1 MTEILAIVFG
11 VIAAISAVSFLA
23 LRVKLGSLVKNLRE
37 VKAKYIEVA
46 PDGLTDSEKMALAD
60 EVIDVIQDAAD
71 LFQMAANFALAVR
84 RVLRRRL

>member
-1 MTEILAIVFG
+1 MTDILAIVFG
-11 VIAAISAVSFLA
+11 VIVALSAVSFVVLWA
-23 LRVKLGSLVKNLRE
+23 KLGSLVKNLRE
-37 VKAKYIEVA
+37 VRAKYIEVA

-71 LFQMAANFALAVR
+71 LLQMAANFALAVR